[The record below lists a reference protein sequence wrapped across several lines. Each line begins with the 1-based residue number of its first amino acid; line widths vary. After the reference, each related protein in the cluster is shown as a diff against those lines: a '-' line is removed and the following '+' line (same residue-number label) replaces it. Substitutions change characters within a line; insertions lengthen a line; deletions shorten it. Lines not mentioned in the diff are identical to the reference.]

1 MTSRRDPL
9 ELELIAMEAADRF
22 AETDPLIVLD
32 WAARTFGRRL
42 AVASSMT
49 DAVVP
54 HLVSRVVDGVD
65 VLFLDT
71 GYHFAE
77 TLGTRDAVAATLPVR
92 VVDVRPE
99 HTVAEQDRRLGKDLF
114 ARDPD
119 RCCALR
125 KVAPLQRALR
135 DYDAWV
141 TGVRRDDGPSRR
153 DARMVEWDASRGKVK
168 INPIAGWSD
177 FDVERYI
184 DWFGLVVN
192 PLVEL
197 GYPSWGCAPCTRQV
211 AGAGDAR
218 AGRWAGTAKTECG
231 IHL

>member
-1 MTSRRDPL
+1 VSARRDPID
-9 ELELIAMEAADRF
+9 LELIAVEASQRF
-22 AETDPLIVLD
+22 VESDPLIVLE
-32 WAARTFGRRL
+32 WAAQTFGRRL
-42 AVASSMT
+42 AVTSSMT

-54 HLVSRVVDGVD
+54 HLVSRVVPGVD

-77 TLGTRDAVAATLPVR
+77 TIGTRDAIAATLPVQ
-92 VVDVRPE
+92 VIDVRPE
-99 HTVAEQDRRLGKDLF
+99 LTVAQQDRTHGRDLF

-125 KVAPLQRALR
+125 KVAPLRRALR

-141 TGVRRDDGPSRR
+141 TGVRRDDGGSRR
-153 DARMVEWDASRGKVK
+153 DAQIVEWDASRQKVK
-168 INPIAGWSD
+168 INPIVAWSD
-177 FDVERYI
+177 FDVDRYV

-192 PLVEL
+192 PLVEM
-197 GYPSWGCAPCTRQV
+197 GFPSIGCAPCTRQV
-211 AGAGDAR
+211 AGTDDTR
-218 AGRWAGTAKTECG
+218 AGRWAGSAKTECG